1 MNIWFAANIP
11 PEQSGGVA
19 RSMQGLAE
27 GLQGLGHQTTVVTNR
42 LNSGG
47 SYLIFALQLALRFLL
62 TLNKPPDWIVAR
74 STDGIVCALL
84 IRVFSLKT
92 RMAIHN
98 HGWEEQVYEIEK
110 RLPGSL
116 VHPQTTW
123 KARMIRFPL
132 LRACLALSDACVCG
146 TISEIRWLNKK
157 YPRYHQKFRYVPNG
171 VHILDSAFWSGREEV
186 PLNILAIGGTTWKKN
201 LNHTIAVFKKIIRY
215 WPQSR
220 LFIIGAGLHKNDLP
234 YELPKEISFVPEVK
248 PDAMKRFYTTC
259 PYLIS
264 SSRYEGGH
272 SFAIVEAMSY
282 GCVVF
287 ASEITSTVEI
297 LRDNYNGFLITGV
310 SVSEDATII
319 STALKEKDRLIAIRH
334 HAFCSAR
341 RNRWERQTKRL
352 ERILCSK
359 Q

>member
-1 MNIWFAANIP
+1 
-11 PEQSGGVA
+11 
-19 RSMQGLAE
+19 
-27 GLQGLGHQTTVVTNR
+27 VTNGR
-42 LNSGG
+42 HNGSG
-47 SYLIFALQLALRFLL
+47 YIVFALTLALRLL
-62 TLNKPPDWIVAR
+62 LSLRKPPDWIVAR
-74 STDGIVCALL
+74 STDGVACALL
-84 IRVFSLKT
+84 VKAFSLKT
-92 RMAIHN
+92 GLAIHN

-116 VHPQTTW
+116 VHPKTTW
-123 KARMIRFPL
+123 KARIVRFPL
-132 LRACLALSDACVCG
+132 LRACLKLSDYCVCG

-171 VHILDSAFWSGREEV
+171 VHILESGFWSNREEV
-186 PLNILAIGGTTWKKN
+186 PLNILAIGSMTWKKN
-201 LNHTIAVFKKIIRY
+201 LNHTIAVFKGIVRQ

-220 LFIIGAGLHKNDLP
+220 LFIIGAGLNKNDLP
-234 YELPKEISFVPEVK
+234 LQLPEEITLVPEVR
-248 PDAMKRFYTTC
+248 PDAMTRFYTTC

-287 ASEITSTVEI
+287 ASEISSTVEI
-297 LRDNYNGFLITGV
+297 LRDNVNGFLITGN

-319 STALKEKDRLIAIRH
+319 STVLKQEGLLNAIRH

-341 RNRWERQTKRL
+341 RNRWERQTRRL
-352 ERILCSK
+352 ERILCL
-359 Q
+359 QR